1 MKRIFLIFLILANK
15 FHFPYCQNLIPN
27 SSFEELRGQ
36 PLKLL
41 PINNFEFERKSGNK
55 AFSNNL
61 NYWFSANKTTPDLRI
76 LSTDYYNKCKSEYEY
91 CDLARTGINAVG
103 IVESPTISNSGYD
116 FMLWEDNPTYFTN
129 SPEYVY
135 QLGENKWRI
144 SCGEIELTSNHF
156 IQIKELYAESPITIP
171 YFYKVYDKSY
181 KDIYLPKGNWLI
193 QVLNNKGEVLCF
205 DKIKI

>member
-103 IVESPTISNSGYD
+103 IVT
-116 FMLWEDNPTYFTN
+116 FMQN
-129 SPEYVY
+129 
-135 QLGENKWRI
+135 
-144 SCGEIELTSNHF
+144 
-156 IQIKELYAESPITIP
+156 
-171 YFYKVYDKSY
+171 
-181 KDIYLPKGNWLI
+181 
-193 QVLNNKGEVLCF
+193 
-205 DKIKI
+205 